1 MGKKL
6 FNILFSGF
14 GVKCFNRQV
23 SLCGVLS
30 SSVWSTNSQTKLIAC
45 LNSTLGALA
54 HSHLPVLTMAV
65 WGLSTKSS
73 SYDTDYKFMR
83 IIIVTL
89 TPPLIMN
96 FSLNLLCT
104 HMVDLTVSRINPH
117 FFFSYS
123 VSNKSVVTEFFCN
136 I

>member
-1 MGKKL
+1 MGQHCHGEKAFQYSL
-6 FNILFSGF
+6 LWFWSE
-14 GVKCFNRQV
+14 CFNQQV

-30 SSVWSTNSQTKLIAC
+30 SSVWSTNSQTKSIAC

-117 FFFSYS
+117 FFFHIQFLTNLS
-123 VSNKSVVTEFFCN
+123 
-136 I
+136 